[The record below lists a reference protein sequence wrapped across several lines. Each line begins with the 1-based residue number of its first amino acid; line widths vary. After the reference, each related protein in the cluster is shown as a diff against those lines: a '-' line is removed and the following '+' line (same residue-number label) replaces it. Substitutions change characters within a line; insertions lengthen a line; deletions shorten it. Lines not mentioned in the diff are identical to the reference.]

1 MTDLQQ
7 FIELYKAPLEGYE
20 PGQRNPRTIDSDS
33 AFAGLRYVQN
43 RVSVDGEEN
52 VKLNNYA
59 GDRKFMGEAPPWG
72 YGPYAQLPERVA
84 ATETRE
90 LRPVAEY
97 IFGIGGENY
106 NNDSFELMRTAV
118 KMHRKGG
125 SIDDIMHTVDEQMKK
140 SEPIQKISPAL
151 ARLAA
156 AAAGWAFSDDIVRAG
171 GGTPRGERTAAQQS
185 QWEAALRQQERR
197 EDEERQRQEERRTAA
212 DRRRHE
218 RSMRRSMRTRK
229 SLDEYP
235 AYNKLI
241 TYFSEKSD
249 DYHRRTPIKNGLDL
263 KKEHMPAPPRQGLV
277 WDPVKHRWTRPE
289 NAGHTVAE
297 VQGRK
302 RLRGHGTGAH
312 QRSVSGHGKGP
323 VRHAQEGRRMRGV
336 VDSTTSAGSRVAH
349 PAFRFLSRR
358 GAGSSKLQS
367 RSNVSRWR

>member
-90 LRPVAEY
+90 LQPVAEY

-125 SIDDIMHTVDEQMKK
+125 SIDDIMQTVDEQMKK

-156 AAAGWAFSDDIVRAG
+156 AAAGWA
-171 GGTPRGERTAAQQS
+171 P
-185 QWEAALRQQERR
+185 
-197 EDEERQRQEERRTAA
+197 
-212 DRRRHE
+212 
-218 RSMRRSMRTRK
+218 
-229 SLDEYP
+229 
-235 AYNKLI
+235 
-241 TYFSEKSD
+241 
-249 DYHRRTPIKNGLDL
+249 
-263 KKEHMPAPPRQGLV
+263 
-277 WDPVKHRWTRPE
+277 TRP
-289 NAGHTVAE
+289 
-297 VQGRK
+297 
-302 RLRGHGTGAH
+302 
-312 QRSVSGHGKGP
+312 
-323 VRHAQEGRRMRGV
+323 
-336 VDSTTSAGSRVAH
+336 
-349 PAFRFLSRR
+349 
-358 GAGSSKLQS
+358 
-367 RSNVSRWR
+367 

>member
-1 MTDLQQ
+1 
-7 FIELYKAPLEGYE
+7 
-20 PGQRNPRTIDSDS
+20 
-33 AFAGLRYVQN
+33 
-43 RVSVDGEEN
+43 
-52 VKLNNYA
+52 
-59 GDRKFMGEAPPWG
+59 MGEAPPWG

-90 LRPVAEY
+90 LQPVAEY

-125 SIDDIMHTVDEQMKK
+125 SIDDIMQTVDEQMKK

-156 AAAGWAFSDDIVRAG
+156 AAAGWAISDDIVRAG
-171 GGTPRGERTAAQQS
+171 GGTPRGERTTAQQS

-249 DYHRRTPIKNGLDL
+249 DYHRRTPIK
-263 KKEHMPAPPRQGLV
+263 KI
-277 WDPVKHRWTRPE
+277 RWIW
-289 NAGHTVAE
+289 
-297 VQGRK
+297 K
-302 RLRGHGTGAH
+302 
-312 QRSVSGHGKGP
+312 
-323 VRHAQEGRRMRGV
+323 
-336 VDSTTSAGSRVAH
+336 TS
-349 PAFRFLSRR
+349 
-358 GAGSSKLQS
+358 K
-367 RSNVSRWR
+367 SNRN